1 MDKFL
6 KSLRVIDDEANMR
19 HMLTAL
25 LKRHG
30 FVVSEAGDGR
40 QGLKLLQEQ
49 QFDFVLCDV
58 RMPEMDGLEFL
69 QAAKC
74 KFHELTVIMM
84 SAYGTIEDAVQAMK
98 LGAYDYIAK
107 PFKEDEIL
115 LVLKK
120 ATERTHLIEENKRL
134 KATVE
139 RSRGAG
145 FEGMVGKSPSMQV
158 VFDISTKVAPYNTT
172 VLITGELGTGKE
184 LVARGIHNLSRGKE
198 GPFVAINCGSI
209 PENLLESELFGF
221 VKGAFT
227 GANRDK
233 PGLFE
238 KASTGTLFLDE
249 VGELPLAM
257 QVKLLRV
264 LQEHEIRRIGAAKS
278 IEVDVRVLA
287 ATARDLGSMV
297 KDKTFREDL
306 FYRLNVVNI
315 VVPPLRD
322 RRDDL
327 VLLCDHFIKK
337 MNTRFQKKIVD
348 ISSKAM
354 ALIIK
359 HEWPG
364 NVRELENVIE
374 RAVVLTEGETVL
386 PEIFPESFGATSRN
400 RRINDF
406 LGTYS
411 LKKAKVIME
420 ENMISRAMDATG
432 GNKSKAAKMLEI
444 SYPALLSK
452 LKQYYPSWKKGR
464 V

>member
-1 MDKFL
+1 MDNIL
-6 KSLRVIDDEANMR
+6 KPLLVIDDEENMR
-19 HMLTAL
+19 HMLAYM

-30 FVVSEAGDGR
+30 YTVFEASNGR
-40 QGLKLLQEQ
+40 QGLQLLEQ
-49 QFDFVLCDV
+49 QAFDFALCDV
-58 RMPEMDGLEFL
+58 RMPEMDGLAFL
-69 QAAKC
+69 QAAK
-74 KFHELTVIMM
+74 KQVPDITVIMM

-115 LVLKK
+115 LVLHK

-134 KATVE
+134 RAKVE
-139 RSRGAG
+139 CSVSSG
-145 FEGMVGKSPSMQV
+145 FEGMIGKSPLMRV
-158 VFDISTKVAPYNTT
+158 VFDISEKVAPYNTT
-172 VLITGELGTGKE
+172 VLITGESGTGKE
-184 LVARGIHNLSRGKE
+184 LVARGIHNRSLRKD

-238 KASTGTLFLDE
+238 EASTGTLFLDE

-278 IEVDVRVLA
+278 TAIDVRVLA
-287 ATARDLGSMV
+287 ATARDLESMV
-297 KDKTFREDL
+297 QEKTFREDL
-306 FYRLNVVNI
+306 FYRLNIVNI

-327 VLLCDHFIKK
+327 ALLCEHFIKK
-337 MNTRFQKKIVD
+337 MNIRFGKKVVD

-354 ALIIK
+354 ELIVK

-374 RAVVLTEGETVL
+374 RAVVLTESETVL
-386 PEIFPESFGATSRN
+386 PEIFPESFGATSMN

-406 LGTYS
+406 FGTYS
-411 LKKAKVIME
+411 LKKAKIIME
-420 ENMISRAMDATG
+420 EKMISRAMAATG
-432 GNKSKAAKMLEI
+432 GNKSKAARMLEI

-452 LKQYYPSWKKGR
+452 LKEYGC
-464 V
+464 